1 MKKLIVAT
9 VAIAMTVVA
18 NAATISWSTPFG
30 IADGTETGVTS
41 ATMAYLIDSTVLSQ
55 TSIYDAV
62 MGGATLD
69 AAVAGKT
76 LKASALDDGSLNVA
90 KWDLGSAYAAGQSL
104 KAYMVVFDDN
114 LQALYFSEEI
124 TQALHSTMNRN
135 YGFSADSSIE
145 GIAAD
150 MSGFSAS
157 TGGWVQTVPEPTS
170 GILLL
175 LGMAGLALKR
185 KQA

>member
-9 VAIAMTVVA
+9 VAIAMAVVA

-69 AAVAGKT
+69 EAVARKT
-76 LKASALDDGSLNVA
+76 LNASALDDGSLNVA